1 MTQAFSPEQADFS
14 GISHEKPLWIGDVV
28 HQAVLDVNE
37 KGVEAAAG
45 TALIAKGSM
54 AQPTESDHRP
64 CRQTVRRR
72 AQPRRLPHVP
82 LFVAIE
88 RDPRDTSD

>member
-54 AQPTESDHRP
+54 AQPTESV
-64 CRQTVRRR
+64 TVR
-72 AQPRRLPHVP
+72 ADKPFVVVLSLGDSHVP